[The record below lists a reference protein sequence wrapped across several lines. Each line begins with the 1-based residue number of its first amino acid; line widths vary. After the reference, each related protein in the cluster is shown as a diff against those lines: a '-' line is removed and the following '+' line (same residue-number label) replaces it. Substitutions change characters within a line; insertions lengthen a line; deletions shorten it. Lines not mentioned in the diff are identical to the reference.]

1 MDIEGSEWKVLEYMM
16 DRGLLN
22 NVLQL
27 AVEIH
32 SDHVKTKPTSLWLA
46 EFQSPAIKKDNDDPP
61 AYEDIIREDRNRHE
75 PSPDKSN
82 EVPHYIDIDLGLPTY
97 TEAVRFVFASDAT
110 TR

>member
-46 EFQSPAIKKDNDDPP
+46 EFQKMYDILARL
-61 AYEDIIREDRNRHE
+61 EDIGFRRISYRENMNAVGFLTLPSEDRERPACGE
-75 PSPDKSN
+75 IFYVRDPQTKTPSSAW
-82 EVPHYIDIDLGLPTY
+82 EVT
-97 TEAVRFVFASDAT
+97 
-110 TR
+110 